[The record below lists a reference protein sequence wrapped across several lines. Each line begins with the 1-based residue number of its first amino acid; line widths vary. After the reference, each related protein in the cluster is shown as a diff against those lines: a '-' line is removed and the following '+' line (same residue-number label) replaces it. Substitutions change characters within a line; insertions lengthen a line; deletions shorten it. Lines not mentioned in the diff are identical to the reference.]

1 MISSL
6 TLKETSSF
14 QKEEFK
20 KTFGIFQSVSTEILF
35 KFLAPQVENPNAP
48 NPSGLSSLQIASRQ
62 NHSEIVATLL
72 EMLAKKF
79 KSNSEA
85 IMNTLR

>member
-1 MISSL
+1 MAPQVANPNAPGPDGWTPLQLSACY
-6 TLKETSSF
+6 
-14 QKEEFK
+14 
-20 KTFGIFQSVSTEILF
+20 GCTEIF